1 MAQLLAKTRE
11 QLAAEIFELGERF
24 SGLLQGRSRE
34 QVTWRPASGAWS
46 WRNALSMLHLPT
58 PNMLYQLKVAIAG
71 SRAPQISGDR
81 PLTTAGWFSAFFL
94 KGIGPQAKTKMR
106 APEVTRPSSVNP
118 EKALQSLLGTHRQ
131 IRDLLASPSQP
142 DLNRVR
148 FKNPFVPLLR
158 FTIASGILIMA
169 AHGCRHLLQAER
181 VCGEPGFPG
190 AGNTAR
196 QSG

>member
-1 MAQLLAKTRE
+1 MAQSLAKTRE
-11 QLAAEIFELGERF
+11 QLAAEIFELDERF

-34 QVTWRPASGAWS
+34 QVTWRPAGGAWS
-46 WRNALSMLHLPT
+46 VAECIEHIALTNSK
-58 PNMLYQLKVAIAG
+58 YVVSIKVAIAG
-71 SRAPQISGDR
+71 SRAPQISADR

-94 KGIGPQAKTKMR
+94 KSIGPQAKTKMR

-169 AHGCRHLLQAER
+169 AHGRRHLLQAER

-190 AGNTAR
+190 AGSTAR
-196 QSG
+196 QSA